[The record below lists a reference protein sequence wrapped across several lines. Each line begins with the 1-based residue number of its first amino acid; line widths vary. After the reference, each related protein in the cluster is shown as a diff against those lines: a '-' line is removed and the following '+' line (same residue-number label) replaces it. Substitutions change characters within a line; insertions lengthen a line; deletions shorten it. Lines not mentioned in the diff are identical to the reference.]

1 MSSTLAPLYRLLE
14 KQAKWIWS
22 AAQDLAFQ
30 AAKKQLTSPCLLV
43 HYDPQKELLLSC
55 DASPYGIGAVLSH
68 RLEDGSEKP
77 VAFASRSL
85 SPAEKKYAQ
94 LDKEGLAIVFGVK
107 KFHGYLLGRK
117 FVIHSDHKPLQYLF
131 SETRPVPPLASARIQ
146 RWALTLSAYDY
157 TISYKP
163 GERHANADL
172 LSRLPL
178 PETPAEVPTPPEI
191 ILMMETLQGTPVS
204 AKNIRQ
210 WTDRDPLLSRVR
222 NLVLQ
227 GWHDVEDEEILPFN
241 RRKQELSVQ
250 DGCVLWGSRVVVPQ
264 AGRAKVLEELHD
276 GHPGVSRMKSLARGV
291 VWWPGIDQQLEE
303 KVKGCSLCQAN
314 QKTPAQ
320 APLHPWDWPERPW
333 ARIHIDYAGPFMGKM
348 FLVVVD
354 AHSKWLHVEIVPAA
368 TSQNTIHKLRS
379 MFATHGLPE
388 MVVSDNGT
396 PFTSSDFQEFMQR
409 NGIRHVTS
417 APYHPAS
424 NGLAER
430 AVQTFKEAMKKS
442 SGEVE
447 TRVARFLFHY
457 RSTPHSSTGVSPAEL
472 LMGRRLRTHLALLHP
487 DVAAK
492 VRNSQQRQKAGH
504 DKHAREREFVL
515 NDNVFVR
522 NFGSG
527 SVWLPGTIVGV
538 QGLLSFQIKL
548 EDGRIVRRHI
558 DHVRARVC
566 DSTVLDQELSDDPLP
581 ILTTQPVLSQQ
592 LFRNRNQSYLDGQIV

>member
-1 MSSTLAPLYRLLE
+1 
-14 KQAKWIWS
+14 
-22 AAQDLAFQ
+22 
-30 AAKKQLTSPCLLV
+30 
-43 HYDPQKELLLSC
+43 
-55 DASPYGIGAVLSH
+55 
-68 RLEDGSEKP
+68 
-77 VAFASRSL
+77 
-85 SPAEKKYAQ
+85 
-94 LDKEGLAIVFGVK
+94 
-107 KFHGYLLGRK
+107 
-117 FVIHSDHKPLQYLF
+117 
-131 SETRPVPPLASARIQ
+131 
-146 RWALTLSAYDY
+146 
-157 TISYKP
+157 
-163 GERHANADL
+163 
-172 LSRLPL
+172 
-178 PETPAEVPTPPEI
+178 
-191 ILMMETLQGTPVS
+191 
-204 AKNIRQ
+204 
-210 WTDRDPLLSRVR
+210 
-222 NLVLQ
+222 
-227 GWHDVEDEEILPFN
+227 
-241 RRKQELSVQ
+241 
-250 DGCVLWGSRVVVPQ
+250 
-264 AGRAKVLEELHD
+264 
-276 GHPGVSRMKSLARGV
+276 
-291 VWWPGIDQQLEE
+291 
-303 KVKGCSLCQAN
+303 
-314 QKTPAQ
+314 
-320 APLHPWDWPERPW
+320 
-333 ARIHIDYAGPFMGKM
+333 MGKM

-379 MFATHGLPE
+379 MFATHGLLE

-581 ILTTQPVLSQQ
+581 IPDNSASPESAAIPQPQSIIP
-592 LFRNRNQSYLDGQIV
+592 RRSNRVRRPPDRFQ